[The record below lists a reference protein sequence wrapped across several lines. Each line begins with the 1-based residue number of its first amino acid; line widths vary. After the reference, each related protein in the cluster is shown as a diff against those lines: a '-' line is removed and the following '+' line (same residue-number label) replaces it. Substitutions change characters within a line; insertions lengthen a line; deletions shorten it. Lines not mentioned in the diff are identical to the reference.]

1 MAKPP
6 FTASIPHRL
15 GKAEATRRLQAG
27 LTTVRDRFGRHV
39 TIVEEVWTAE
49 HLDFRIAALGQ
60 AANGTLDVS
69 DDAVMLSVEL
79 PFLLDMLAR
88 KAQDLIKKQGT
99 LMLEK
104 K

>member
-1 MAKPP
+1 MAQP

-15 GKAEATRRLQAG
+15 GKAEATRRLQVG
-27 LTTVRDRFGRHV
+27 LTTVRSRFARQV
-39 TIVEEVWTAE
+39 SVIEEVWTGE

-60 AANGTLDVS
+60 TAGGRLDVT
-69 DDAVMLSVEL
+69 DDAVHLSVEL
-79 PFLLDMLAR
+79 PFFLDMIAR
-88 KAQDLIKKQGT
+88 KAKDLIQKQGK

>member
-1 MAKPP
+1 MAQP

-15 GKAEATRRLQAG
+15 GQAEATRRLEVG
-27 LTTVRDRFGRHV
+27 LSTVRERFGRH
-39 TIVEEVWTAE
+39 ISILEEVWTGG

-60 AANGTLDVS
+60 TASGTLDVI
-69 DDAVMLSVEL
+69 DDAVHLSVEL
-79 PFLLDMLAR
+79 PFVFDLVAR
-88 KAQDLIKKQGT
+88 KAKDLIARQGR

>member
-1 MAKPP
+1 MGQP

-15 GKAEATRRLQAG
+15 GRAEATRRLQAG
-27 LTTVRDRFGRHV
+27 LSGVRQRFSRHV
-39 TIVEEVWTAE
+39 SIVEEVWTGA

-60 AANGTLDVS
+60 TAQGTLEVA
-69 DDAVMLSVEL
+69 DDAVHLSVEL
-79 PFLLDMLAR
+79 PFMLDLIAR
-88 KAQDLIKKQGT
+88 KARDLIQKQGR

>member
-1 MAKPP
+1 MAKP

-27 LTTVRDRFGRHV
+27 LTTVRDRFSRHIS
-39 TIVEEVWTAE
+39 IVEEVWTGE

-60 AANGTLDVS
+60 AASGTLQVTDE
-69 DDAVMLSVEL
+69 AVHLSVEL
-79 PFLLDMLAR
+79 PFMLDLVAR
-88 KAQDLIKKQGT
+88 KAKDLITRQGR

>member
-1 MAKPP
+1 MGQP

-27 LTTVRDRFGRHV
+27 LSSVRERFSRHISI
-39 TIVEEVWTAE
+39 TEEVWTGE

-60 AANGTLDVS
+60 SAQGTLQVA
-69 DDAVMLSVEL
+69 DDAVHLSVEL
-79 PFLLDMLAR
+79 PFMLDLIAR
-88 KAQDLIKKQGT
+88 KAKDLIQKQGK
-99 LMLEK
+99 LLLEK

>member
-1 MAKPP
+1 MGQP

-27 LTTVRDRFGRHV
+27 LSSVRDRFSRH
-39 TIVEEVWTAE
+39 ISIMDERWTGE

-60 AANGTLDVS
+60 TASGTLQVA
-69 DDAVMLSVEL
+69 DDAVHLSVEL
-79 PFLLDMLAR
+79 PFMLDLIAR
-88 KAQDLIKKQGT
+88 KARDMIQKQGK
-99 LMLEK
+99 LLLEK